1 MTMTHSAARDAWAL
15 PALHCT
21 GAIMHLLGGGAVG
34 IQEA

>member
-1 MTMTHSAARDAWAL
+1 MTMTHRPACDAWAL